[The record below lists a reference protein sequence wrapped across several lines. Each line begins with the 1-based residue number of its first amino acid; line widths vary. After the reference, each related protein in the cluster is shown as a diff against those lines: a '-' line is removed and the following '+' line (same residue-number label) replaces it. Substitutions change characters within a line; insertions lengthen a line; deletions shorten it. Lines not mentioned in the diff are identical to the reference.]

1 MRRAAPAAAPVA
13 VDKEVKRKQRMGDIK
28 LDLHRVLLDNL
39 NLAALE
45 HATEADL
52 RAEINAIS
60 AEHLNDNAIVLGR
73 EDRIILNKELYDE
86 VTGLGPLETLL
97 QDESVNDILVN
108 GPQQIFVERSGKL
121 ELTDVTFKDE
131 RHLLRIIDKIVSAVG
146 RRVDES
152 KPYVDARLKDGSRFN
167 AMVPPVAVDGSLV
180 SIRKFK
186 KDKLG
191 IDDLV
196 QFGAFSE
203 EMAAYLQAAVSTRLN
218 VIVSGGT
225 GSGKTTTLNALSSF
239 IADDERILTI
249 EDTAELQ
256 LQQTHVGR
264 MESRPP
270 NVEGKGEVSPR
281 DCLKN
286 ALRMRP
292 DRIIVGETRGEEV
305 IDMLQ
310 AMNTGH
316 DGSMTTIHA
325 NNPRDGISRLENMVA
340 MAGIEMP
347 LKAVRSQISS
357 AVNLIV
363 QASRLQDGSRR
374 MTSITEIT
382 GMEGDVI
389 SMQEI
394 FRFQRVGP
402 DARQQ
407 DHRPLSQP
415 QACAATS
422 PSASASGAMIC
433 PRPSLNPSQRSK
445 PHGHQCRTHHLR
457 SDLYRRAGAR
467 RRASIWRLFG
477 RSISLNSR
485 VNRRLEMIEKGDTPR
500 GGAGQICAR
509 RCSSTRKSKG
519 IPLYSL
525 WLSEKAQKGRDCLL
539 PATADHGDGRP
550 FGSVLPWPDRRHR
563 DRSTRAHRRLHR
575 HGGRC
580 CVYVGVHES
589 QQAHGDHRRTA
600 PRCGRADGAL
610 LARRSPVH
618 QRHHHREQ
626 RNPRPA
632 CLRIRCDRG

>member
-1 MRRAAPAAAPVA
+1 MFSRYKKPGPSDATPVKPATPAAKAAAPAAAPTEA
-13 VDKEVKRKQRMGDIK
+13 PAAARRKASPTPAAKAAPVDKEKKRKERLAEIK
-28 LDLHRVLLDNL
+28 LDLHRSLLENL
-39 NLAALE
+39 NLAALDQ
-45 HATEADL
+45 ASEADL
-52 RAEINAIS
+52 REEIAAIS
-60 AEHLNDNAIVLGR
+60 TESLQERGIVLNR
-73 EDRIILNKELYDE
+73 EERRAMLSDLFDE
-86 VTGLGPLETLL
+86 VKGLGPLEALL
-97 QDESVNDILVN
+97 KDDTVSDILVN
-108 GPQQIFVERSGKL
+108 GPHQIFVERSGKL
-121 ELTDVTFKDE
+121 SVSDITFKDE
-131 RHLLRIIDKIVSAVG
+131 KHLMRIIDKIVSAVG

-152 KPYVDARLKDGSRFN
+152 NPYVDARLQDGSRFN
-167 AMVPPVAVDGSLV
+167 AMVPPIAIDGSLV

-196 QFGAFSE
+196 KFGAFTE
-203 EMAAYLQAAVSTRLN
+203 EMAVYLQAAVATRLN
-218 VIVSGGT
+218 LIVSGGT

-239 IADDERILTI
+239 IDDSERILTI

-270 NVEGKGEVSPR
+270 NVEGKGAVTPR

-325 NNPRDGISRLENMVA
+325 NSARDGVARLENMIA

-394 FRFQRVGP
+394 FRFQRVGLTP
-402 DARQQ
+402 DNKIIG
-407 DHRPLSQP
+407 HFT
-415 QACAATS
+415 ATGVR
-422 PSASASGAMIC
+422 SAFSERFRMWGYDI
-433 PRPSLNPSQRSK
+433 P
-445 PHGHQCRTHHLR
+445 
-457 SDLYRRAGAR
+457 
-467 RRASIWRLFG
+467 ASIYEPF
-477 RSISLNSR
+477 
-485 VNRRLEMIEKGDTPR
+485 
-500 GGAGQICAR
+500 
-509 RCSSTRKSKG
+509 
-519 IPLYSL
+519 
-525 WLSEKAQKGRDCLL
+525 
-539 PATADHGDGRP
+539 RP
-550 FGSVLPWPDRRHR
+550 
-563 DRSTRAHRRLHR
+563 
-575 HGGRC
+575 
-580 CVYVGVHES
+580 E
-589 QQAHGDHRRTA
+589 
-600 PRCGRADGAL
+600 
-610 LARRSPVH
+610 
-618 QRHHHREQ
+618 
-626 RNPRPA
+626 
-632 CLRIRCDRG
+632 

>member
-1 MRRAAPAAAPVA
+1 
-13 VDKEVKRKQRMGDIK
+13 
-28 LDLHRVLLDNL
+28 
-39 NLAALE
+39 
-45 HATEADL
+45 
-52 RAEINAIS
+52 
-60 AEHLNDNAIVLGR
+60 
-73 EDRIILNKELYDE
+73 
-86 VTGLGPLETLL
+86 
-97 QDESVNDILVN
+97 
-108 GPQQIFVERSGKL
+108 
-121 ELTDVTFKDE
+121 
-131 RHLLRIIDKIVSAVG
+131 VG

-152 KPYVDARLKDGSRFN
+152 NPYVDARLADGSRFN

-196 QFGAFSE
+196 RFGAFTE
-203 EMAAYLQAAVSTRLN
+203 EMAAYLQAAVACRLN
-218 VIVSGGT
+218 IIVSGGT

-239 IADDERILTI
+239 IGNEERILTI

-256 LQQTHVGR
+256 LQQVHVGR

-325 NNPRDGISRLENMVA
+325 NNARDAISRLENMIA

-347 LKAVRSQISS
+347 IKAVRSQVAS

-394 FRFQRVGP
+394 FRYQRVGLTP
-402 DARQQ
+402 DNTIIGNFT
-407 DHRPLSQP
+407 
-415 QACAATS
+415 ATVV
-422 PSASASGAMIC
+422 
-433 PRPSLNPSQRSK
+433 RS
-445 PHGHQCRTHHLR
+445 HFSERF
-457 SDLYRRAGAR
+457 
-467 RRASIWRLFG
+467 RLWG
-477 RSISLNSR
+477 Y
-485 VNRRLEMIEKGDTPR
+485 D
-500 GGAGQICAR
+500 
-509 RCSSTRKSKG
+509 
-519 IPLYSL
+519 
-525 WLSEKAQKGRDCLL
+525 L
-539 PATADHGDGRP
+539 PADIFEP
-550 FGSVLPWPDRRHR
+550 F
-563 DRSTRAHRRLHR
+563 AA
-575 HGGRC
+575 
-580 CVYVGVHES
+580 E
-589 QQAHGDHRRTA
+589 
-600 PRCGRADGAL
+600 
-610 LARRSPVH
+610 
-618 QRHHHREQ
+618 
-626 RNPRPA
+626 
-632 CLRIRCDRG
+632 

>member
-1 MRRAAPAAAPVA
+1 MFSRYKKPSGAQPVTTPAQAPKAAEAPAAPAAAPSPSTAIARKPVA
-13 VDKEVKRKQRMGDIK
+13 KTAAEAKGNDRERKRKERLSEIK
-28 LDLHRVLLDNL
+28 IELHRELLENL

-45 HATEADL
+45 NAAEAELRTE
-52 RAEINAIS
+52 IS
-60 AEHLNDNAIVLGR
+60 AIASEVLEAKNIVLNR
-73 EDRIILNKELYDE
+73 EDRTQLNKELYDE

-97 QDESVNDILVN
+97 QDDSVSDILVN
-108 GPQQIFVERSGKL
+108 GPHQIFVERFGKL
-121 ELTDVTFKDE
+121 ELSDVSFKDE
-131 RHLLRIIDKIVSAVG
+131 KHLMRIIDKIVSAVG

-152 KPYVDARLKDGSRFN
+152 NPYVDARLRDGSRFN
-167 AMVPPVAVDGSLV
+167 AMVPPIAVDGSLV

-196 QFGAFSE
+196 NFGAFTE

-218 VIVSGGT
+218 IIVSGGT

-239 IADDERILTI
+239 IDDAERILTI

-292 DRIIVGETRGEEV
+292 DRIIVGETRGAEV

-325 NNPRDGISRLENMVA
+325 NSARDGISRLENMIA

-347 LKAVRSQISS
+347 IKAVRSQIAS

-394 FRFQRVGP
+394 FKFQRVGLTP
-402 DARQQ
+402 DNKIIG
-407 DHRPLSQP
+407 HFT
-415 QACAATS
+415 AT
-422 PSASASGAMIC
+422 GV
-433 PRPSLNPSQRSK
+433 RS
-445 PHGHQCRTHHLR
+445 HYSERFRLWGY
-457 SDLYRRAGAR
+457 DLP
-467 RRASIWRLFG
+467 ASIY
-477 RSISLNSR
+477 
-485 VNRRLEMIEKGDTPR
+485 EPTTM
-500 GGAGQICAR
+500 
-509 RCSSTRKSKG
+509 
-519 IPLYSL
+519 
-525 WLSEKAQKGRDCLL
+525 
-539 PATADHGDGRP
+539 
-550 FGSVLPWPDRRHR
+550 
-563 DRSTRAHRRLHR
+563 
-575 HGGRC
+575 
-580 CVYVGVHES
+580 
-589 QQAHGDHRRTA
+589 
-600 PRCGRADGAL
+600 
-610 LARRSPVH
+610 
-618 QRHHHREQ
+618 
-626 RNPRPA
+626 
-632 CLRIRCDRG
+632 

>member
-1 MRRAAPAAAPVA
+1 MFAKFRKSEGQIPETNPPERRPSAAAPVPEDPKPLMRPA
-13 VDKEVKRKQRMGDIK
+13 HGRPAETQPENKDRKRKERLQEIK
-28 LDLHRVLLDNL
+28 LEIHKALLDNL

-45 HATEADL
+45 KASEQELRTEIQNIANESL
-52 RAEINAIS
+52 EEMGFA
-60 AEHLNDNAIVLGR
+60 LNRDERTQLTQ
-73 EDRIILNKELYDE
+73 DLYDE
-86 VTGLGPLETLL
+86 VRGLGPLEALL
-97 QDESVNDILVN
+97 KDDTVNDILVN

-121 ELTDVTFKDE
+121 QLTDVTFKDE
-131 RHLLRIIDKIVSAVG
+131 KHLLRIIDKIVSAVG

-152 KPYVDARLKDGSRFN
+152 NPYVDARLADGSRFN

-186 KDKLG
+186 KDKLS

-196 QFGAFSE
+196 RFGAFNE

-239 IADDERILTI
+239 IDNDERILTI

-256 LQQTHVGR
+256 LQQIHVGR

-270 NVEGKGEVSPR
+270 NVEGKGAVTQR
-281 DCLKN
+281 DCLRN

-325 NNPRDGISRLENMVA
+325 NSARDGISRLENMIA

-347 LKAVRSQISS
+347 IKAIRAQIAS

-394 FRFQRVGP
+394 FRYQRVGLSP
-402 DARQQ
+402 DNKIIG
-407 DHRPLSQP
+407 HFT
-415 QACAATS
+415 AT
-422 PSASASGAMIC
+422 GV
-433 PRPSLNPSQRSK
+433 RS
-445 PHGHQCRTHHLR
+445 HF
-457 SDLYRRAGAR
+457 SDRF
-467 RRASIWRLFG
+467 RLWG
-477 RSISLNSR
+477 Y
-485 VNRRLEMIEKGDTPR
+485 D
-500 GGAGQICAR
+500 
-509 RCSSTRKSKG
+509 
-519 IPLYSL
+519 
-525 WLSEKAQKGRDCLL
+525 L
-539 PATADHGDGRP
+539 PASLFEP
-550 FGSVLPWPDRRHR
+550 F
-563 DRSTRAHRRLHR
+563 
-575 HGGRC
+575 
-580 CVYVGVHES
+580 
-589 QQAHGDHRRTA
+589 
-600 PRCGRADGAL
+600 
-610 LARRSPVH
+610 
-618 QRHHHREQ
+618 
-626 RNPRPA
+626 
-632 CLRIRCDRG
+632 RG

>member
-1 MRRAAPAAAPVA
+1 MFSKYKKDKAPAAPAPAADNVTPIKEAAPAAAPKIARKQPKQVKA
-13 VDKEVKRKQRMGDIK
+13 QAAPMDKEAKKKARMSEIK
-28 LDLHRVLLDNL
+28 LELHRSLLDNL

-45 HATEADL
+45 HASEQEL
-52 RAEINAIS
+52 RQEINEIS
-60 AEHLNDNAIVLGR
+60 SEILQEKSIVLNR
-73 EDRIILNKELYDE
+73 EDRMQLNSELYDE

-97 QDESVNDILVN
+97 KDETVNDILVN
-108 GPQQIFVERSGKL
+108 GPQQIFVERAGKL
-121 ELTDVTFKDE
+121 ELTDITFKDE

-152 KPYVDARLKDGSRFN
+152 NPYVDARLLDGSRFN
-167 AMVPPVAVDGSLV
+167 AMVPPIAVDGSLV

-196 QFGAFSE
+196 NFGAFTE
-203 EMAAYLQAAVSTRLN
+203 EMAAYLQAAVATRLN

-239 IADDERILTI
+239 IDNAERILTI

-325 NNPRDGISRLENMVA
+325 NSARDGVSRLENMIA

-347 LKAVRSQISS
+347 IKAVRSQISS

-394 FRFQRVGP
+394 FRYQRVGLTP
-402 DARQQ
+402 DNKIIG
-407 DHRPLSQP
+407 HFT
-415 QACAATS
+415 AT
-422 PSASASGAMIC
+422 GV
-433 PRPSLNPSQRSK
+433 RS
-445 PHGHQCRTHHLR
+445 HFAERFRLWGY
-457 SDLYRRAGAR
+457 DLP
-467 RRASIWRLFG
+467 ASIYEP
-477 RSISLNSR
+477 IAA
-485 VNRRLEMIEKGDTPR
+485 E
-500 GGAGQICAR
+500 
-509 RCSSTRKSKG
+509 
-519 IPLYSL
+519 
-525 WLSEKAQKGRDCLL
+525 
-539 PATADHGDGRP
+539 
-550 FGSVLPWPDRRHR
+550 
-563 DRSTRAHRRLHR
+563 
-575 HGGRC
+575 
-580 CVYVGVHES
+580 
-589 QQAHGDHRRTA
+589 
-600 PRCGRADGAL
+600 
-610 LARRSPVH
+610 
-618 QRHHHREQ
+618 
-626 RNPRPA
+626 
-632 CLRIRCDRG
+632 